1 MTGAGAS
8 RACRA
13 AADPPSGPCQ
23 GPVLVTGG
31 TGYIGSHTCVCL
43 QAAGYAVLVVDD
55 LSNSGRG
62 VLDAI
67 AGISGTMPL
76 FECADVRDAE
86 AIDRIVARHRPVAA
100 IHFAGVKSVAESS
113 RSPAMYYDINVGGS
127 LCLLK
132 AMARQAP
139 PRIVFSSSAT
149 VYGEP
154 EHLPLRESHPLHP
167 ESAYGRSKMMVELVL
182 EDVCT
187 ADTGASVVALRYF
200 NPVGA
205 HASGELGESPRG
217 IPENLMPYLGRVAS
231 GLASRLSVFG
241 DNYPTPDGTCIRD
254 YVHVMDLAAAHVA
267 ALRLVLHAPGFHV
280 ANIGSGTGISVL
292 ELIDAYSAACG
303 RALDYEVVGRRPGD
317 VACYYADPT
326 VARHLLGWT
335 AQRDVHQMCA
345 DAHRYAT
352 SAAASRASRPAAGRT
367 TPAAGIHARRAGR
380 ISGIPVE
387 RAGAGT
393 GPGMDAGL

>member
-1 MTGAGAS
+1 MTGPFAVRAGRAGAD
-8 RACRA
+8 A
-13 AADPPSGPCQ
+13 PSGPRR
-23 GPVLVTGG
+23 GPILVTGG

-43 QAAGYAVLVVDD
+43 QAAGYTVLIVDD
-55 LSNSGRG
+55 LSNSGRE
-62 VLDAI
+62 VLAAI

-76 FECADVRDAE
+76 FERADVRDAE
-86 AIDRIVARHRPVAA
+86 AIDRIVARHRPMAA

-113 RSPAMYYDINVGGS
+113 RSPSMYYDINVGGS
-127 LCLLK
+127 LSLLK

-187 ADTGASVVALRYF
+187 ADSGASVVALRYF

-231 GLASRLSVFG
+231 GAIPRLSVFG

-267 ALRLVLHAPGFHV
+267 ALRLVLHSPGFHV
-280 ANIGSGTGISVL
+280 ANIGSGVGTSVL

-303 RALDYEVVGRRPGD
+303 CVLDYEVVGRRPGD

-326 VARHLLGWT
+326 AAERMLGWT

-352 SAAASRASRPAAGRT
+352 SADASHVPRTPHGMTMPSACLPTMRQARVPDVPADD
-367 TPAAGIHARRAGR
+367 
-380 ISGIPVE
+380 
-387 RAGAGT
+387 AGAV
-393 GPGMDAGL
+393 PAMDV